1 MKNPVMIVRVHR
13 IPTFW
18 LGVVV
23 TWMAVTSPVMAEGIQ
38 PGLWQITL
46 ESRVA
51 ATADWNPEPF
61 QLTQCLTEQDAQN
74 PDRLLTGLSTSD
86 ASGCEFSNRQASEQ
100 HLRFEVRCAGTLGIA
115 GQGRVDFT
123 ATTVKGVLTVRF
135 TALDDA
141 TAPVEMQNQLQAVYL
156 GPCLLDRDAAERR
169 VQ

>member
-1 MKNPVMIVRVHR
+1 MKNPIMILRVHR

-23 TWMAVTSPVMAEGIQ
+23 TWMVINPPAMAEGIR

-46 ESRVA
+46 TSRVA
-51 ATADWNPEPF
+51 ATPDWNPEPF

-74 PDRLLTGLSTSD
+74 PDQLLTGLSTSG

-100 HLRFEVRCAGTLGIA
+100 RLRFEVRCAGTLGIT
-115 GQGRVDFT
+115 GQGTVDFT
-123 ATTVKGVLTVRF
+123 TTTVNGVLTVRF

-141 TAPVEMQNQLQAVYL
+141 TAPVEMQNQLQAVYR
-156 GPCLLDRDAAERR
+156 GPCSPEGDAAGR
-169 VQ
+169 VAR